1 MILDGGDVITVS
13 TDRKIKRK
21 NTVRKK
27 EFRVVGHGPEN
38 VGARGE
44 SVFQAQTAGLID
56 IGNIM
61 GMG

>member
-27 EFRVVGHGPEN
+27 EFRVVGRGP
-38 VGARGE
+38 
-44 SVFQAQTAGLID
+44 
-56 IGNIM
+56 
-61 GMG
+61 